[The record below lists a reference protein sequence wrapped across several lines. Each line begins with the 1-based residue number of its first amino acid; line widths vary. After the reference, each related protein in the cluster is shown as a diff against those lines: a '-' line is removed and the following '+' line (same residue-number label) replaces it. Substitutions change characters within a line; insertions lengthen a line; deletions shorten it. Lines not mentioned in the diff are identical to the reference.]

1 MFIIV
6 NTSIINNVITSES
19 HIQRKQD
26 IIAKIIHHI
35 TNINSIEA
43 ELFAI
48 RYGINY
54 SLQLQD
60 ISHIIVVTDAIP
72 TAKQI
77 FDTLIHPYQLHSIVI
92 SKDFKVFFNKGYN
105 NIIEF

>member
-6 NTSIINNVITSES
+6 NMSIINNVITSES
-19 HIQRKQD
+19 YIQRKQD

>member
-54 SLQLQD
+54 SIQLQD

-77 FDTLIHPYQLHSIVI
+77 FDTLIHLYQLHSIVI
-92 SKDFKVFFNKGYN
+92 SKDLKVFFNKSYN